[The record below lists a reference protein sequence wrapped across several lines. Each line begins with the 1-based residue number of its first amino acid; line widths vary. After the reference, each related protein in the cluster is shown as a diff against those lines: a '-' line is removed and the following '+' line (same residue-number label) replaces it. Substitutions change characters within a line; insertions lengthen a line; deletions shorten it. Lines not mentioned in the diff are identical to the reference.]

1 MLHPSS
7 FLHHRLLCSWCFATP
22 SFEECTFH
30 ALVRF
35 SPSAPSE
42 SVALAWLCATCWK
55 LDCNISSSFQVR
67 AFLPSAPLFQHYG
80 HHLSFFQ
87 QFLPKLTPFP
97 FEDVFGPAASTMP
110 MPTLQQSCRADG
122 IMSTEELTYG
132 LEFWIDRVSSDDY
145 LKMGP
150 INRRLRKCLAPPFHR
165 MLNRMRPLIINCQTS
180 TELCIGF
187 RQDNCCKRP
196 THWIMIR
203 YLEGMSSSRSQKT
216 DFLTKVQIKI

>member
-1 MLHPSS
+1 MHLPRIGPFLPFCSIWVCCLGLALRHMLE
-7 FLHHRLLCSWCFATP
+7 TG
-22 SFEECTFH
+22 
-30 ALVRF
+30 
-35 SPSAPSE
+35 
-42 SVALAWLCATCWK
+42 
-55 LDCNISSSFQVR
+55 LDHCNISSSSQVR

-80 HHLSFFQ
+80 HHLPFFQ

-122 IMSTEELTYG
+122 IMSTDELMYG

-165 MLNRMRPLIINCQTS
+165 MLNRMRPLIIDCQTG

-203 YLEGMSSSRSQKT
+203 YLEGMSSSHSQKT

>member
-7 FLHHRLLCSWCFATP
+7 FSHHRLLCSWCFATP

-35 SPSAPSE
+35 SPSALSE

-55 LDCNISSSFQVR
+55 LDWTIATSVHHLKSAPFFQVHLCFNIMGITFHSSSSFSQS
-67 AFLPSAPLFQHYG
+67 LH
-80 HHLSFFQ
+80 
-87 QFLPKLTPFP
+87 PFP
-97 FEDVFGPAASTMP
+97 PAASTR
-110 MPTLQQSCRADG
+110 LQQSCRAGG

-165 MLNRMRPLIINCQTS
+165 MLNRMRPLIIDCQTG

-203 YLEGMSSSRSQKT
+203 YLEGMSSSHSQKT